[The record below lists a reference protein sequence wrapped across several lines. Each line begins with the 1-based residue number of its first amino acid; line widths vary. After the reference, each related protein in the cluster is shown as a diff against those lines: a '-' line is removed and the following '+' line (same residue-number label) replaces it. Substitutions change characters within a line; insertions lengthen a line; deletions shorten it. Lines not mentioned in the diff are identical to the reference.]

1 MPLERDDLALWKRR
15 ISIDRTAQA
24 TYHDRWRRAIRLF
37 DTTFWDDLKAANPE
51 LVEVNYSTTFITTL
65 VSAVFAR
72 APKWRIEAKRPGRF
86 YRFAETMTIL
96 LEQFKEE
103 AKLKELAIRAVVDAA
118 TCNIGWIEQ
127 GFYASSQQPLP
138 GPETGEDQQG
148 MLRRMSTLFRQLT
161 DTQPDPEPAQRGE
174 LHEQKRPGRFYLVR
188 RSPWDVLVPEGFYEY
203 ERLPYLIVRER
214 LTWGDFV
221 ARPDLINQDR
231 MGTLAARQTLRKLDQ
246 VRTSPYT
253 AEAPYNPRASS
264 GLRDRDPD
272 RPVEIFTIWDRRE
285 QQVFTIS
292 ESSDAPHKEPE
303 PWPYFAEGFPQK
315 PLQFNYVPEIPD
327 ERDNF
332 YGFSDIDPIYAQVM
346 EKSDLRTQQ
355 SSIRRRAIVKV
366 FVQQGS
372 STETTLNKLQS
383 PDIEIVP
390 VPSIQQIQVSQGVG
404 IPPAVL
410 QMEDIIDKDLS
421 RDSGLALLLADSGQ
435 LASVQRATVANIA
448 QQTSTL
454 KTGYKV
460 DRIEAWVKEI
470 GRYQVGLTWQYLSR
484 EEVGERLG
492 HIPDEEEW
500 IVLPTDVVLAKQWV
514 RDELKLAV
522 EAGSTKPLSTDVL
535 ERDQYM
541 NSLAILQQ
549 VDPLLFQQIKR
560 PAIAILAKKFN
571 EPVLEHLILAALDPQ
586 EQEAAQ
592 MENQLMAQGMPQVVG
607 PHDEHQTHLAIH
619 SQMAQH
625 PIVAAHIQAHQVR
638 MQELAGA
645 QKTAGQGV
653 RQKAAA
659 PSAAEIGQGGATR
672 GVDLQGAGANLGPG
686 SSGQAAFRQSGA

>member
-1 MPLERDDLALWKRR
+1 MPLSREDLALWKRR
-15 ISIDRTAQA
+15 ISIDRSAQA
-24 TYHDRWRRAIRLF
+24 QYHDRWRRSIRLF

-65 VSAVFAR
+65 ISAVFAR

-86 YRFAETMTIL
+86 YQFAETMSIL
-96 LEQFKEE
+96 MEQFKEE
-103 AKLKELAIRAVVDAA
+103 AKLKDLAISAVVDAA

-127 GFYASSQQPLP
+127 GFYASIAQPLP
-138 GPETGEDQQG
+138 GPETGEDEQG
-148 MLRRMSTLFRQLT
+148 MMRRMSTLFKQLT
-161 DTQPDPEPAQRGE
+161 GKEEPEPAQQGE
-174 LHEQKRPGRFYLVR
+174 LHQQKHPGSFYLVR

-214 LTWGDFV
+214 LTWGDFT
-221 ARPDLINQDR
+221 ARPDLINQER
-231 MGTLAARQTLRKLDQ
+231 MGTLAVRQISRKYDQ

-253 AEAPYNPRASS
+253 AEAVYNPKASS

-272 RPVEIFTIWDRRE
+272 RPVEIFTVWDRRGN
-285 QQVFTIS
+285 QVFTIS
-292 ESSDAPHKEPE
+292 ESSDAPPKEPE
-303 PWPYFAEGFPQK
+303 AWPYFAEGFPQK

-332 YGFSDIDPIYAQVM
+332 YGFSDIDPIFAQVM
-346 EKSDLRTQQ
+346 EKSRIRTQEGVI
-355 SSIRRRAIVKV
+355 SRRATVKV

-372 STETTLNKLQS
+372 STETSLAKLQS

-390 VPSIQQIQVSQGVG
+390 VPSIQAIQISQGVA
-404 IPPAVL
+404 IPQAVL
-410 QMEDIIDKDLS
+410 QMEDRIDSDLS
-421 RDSGLALLLADSGQ
+421 RDSGMSLLLADAAQ
-435 LASVQRATVANIA
+435 QAQITRATVANLA
-448 QQTSTL
+448 SQTSTL
-454 KTGYKV
+454 KTGYKI
-460 DRIEAWVKEI
+460 DRIEAWVKEL
-470 GRYQVGLTWQYLSR
+470 GRYQTGLYWQYLSR

-492 HIPDEEEW
+492 HIPSKQEW
-500 IVLPTDVVLAKQWV
+500 IVLPEDIHLAKQWV
-514 RDELKLAV
+514 REELKLAV
-522 EAGSTKPLSTDVL
+522 EAGSTKPLQVDVL
-535 ERDQYM
+535 ERDNYM

-549 VDPLLFQQIKR
+549 VAPDLFAQLKR
-560 PAIAILAKKFN
+560 QFVIVLVKKFN
-571 EPVLEHLILAALDPQ
+571 EPALEHLILTALDPQ

-607 PHDEHQTHLAIH
+607 PHDDHITHDQIHAQAEQTPI
-619 SQMAQH
+619 
-625 PIVAAHIQAHQVR
+625 IVAHRQAHQVR

-672 GVDLQGAGANLGPG
+672 GMDIQGAGMNLGPG
-686 SSGQAAFRQSGA
+686 SSGQTAFRQSGA